1 MKKVPTQFLPLF
13 EVGES
18 FEDAP
23 EKNVAVLQDVAPD
36 CDGRRGKEGGNGF
49 VSLGGRERASNMR
62 GSKRIAYGFLALRD
76 RIS

>member
-1 MKKVPTQFLPLF
+1 MQVKELRAMKKVPTQFLPLF

-36 CDGRRGKEGGNGF
+36 CDEGKG
-49 VSLGGRERASNMR
+49 
-62 GSKRIAYGFLALRD
+62 K
-76 RIS
+76 

>member
-23 EKNVAVLQDVAPD
+23 EKNVAVLQDEPVA
-36 CDGRRGKEGGNGF
+36 
-49 VSLGGRERASNMR
+49 REA
-62 GSKRIAYGFLALRD
+62 IF
-76 RIS
+76 ITETP